1 MNAVDERSHRRSI
14 FDRAPDRYDAWFDR
28 NPSAYESEVEA
39 LRALLPDRGKGLEI
53 GVGTGR
59 FAAPL
64 GVRVGLDPSRA
75 MADFARRRGIDVH
88 VGAAEA
94 LPFADRSFD
103 YILMATVLCFVRD
116 IPAALR
122 EAWRVLHFGGVIAI
136 GMVDKAS
143 PSGRRYIERIGKGDF
158 FRDAVFH
165 SAEEIAAYL
174 EAAQFRCIDFR
185 QTIFGDVDSMVAP
198 DPVRD
203 GHGEGLFA
211 VVGALKPMELAAAG
225 RTP

>member
-1 MNAVDERSHRRSI
+1 MGEAMDRESV

-28 NPSAYESEVEA
+28 NPFVYESEMEA
-39 LRALLPDRGKGLEI
+39 LRAVLPDRGKGLEI

-64 GVRVGLDPSRA
+64 GIRVGLDPSRA
-75 MADFARRRGIDVH
+75 MADFARRRGIDVCI
-88 VGAAEA
+88 GAAEK
-94 LPFADRSFD
+94 LPFANRSFD
-103 YILMATVLCFVRD
+103 YILMTTVLCFVGD

-122 EAWRVLHFGGVIAI
+122 EARRVLHFGGVIAI
-136 GMVDKAS
+136 GIVDTAS
-143 PSGRRYIERIGKGDF
+143 PAGRRHIERIGGGDF
-158 FRDAVFH
+158 FRGAAFQ
-165 SAEEIAAYL
+165 SADEVAAHL
-174 EAAQFRCIDFR
+174 EAAGFQCVDFR
-185 QTIFGDVDSMVAP
+185 QTIFGDIDSMKAA

>member
-1 MNAVDERSHRRSI
+1 MDRESV

-28 NPSAYESEVEA
+28 NPFLYESEVEA

-75 MADFARRRGIDVH
+75 MADFARRRGIDVCI
-88 VGAAEA
+88 GAAED
-94 LPFADRSFD
+94 LPFANGSFD

-122 EAWRVLHFGGVIAI
+122 EAWRVLHVGGVIAI
-136 GMVDKAS
+136 GILDKAS
-143 PSGRRYIERIGKGDF
+143 PAGRRYIERIGNNDF
-158 FRDAVFH
+158 FRDAVFR
-165 SAEEIAAYL
+165 SADEVAAHL
-174 EAAQFRCIDFR
+174 EAAGFRCVDFR
-185 QTIFGDVDSMVAP
+185 QTIFGDIDSMKTA